1 MFDFRSICKLLKFYH
16 LKFGIKTRYFFDD
29 FFRKPKTIILAII
42 VLNLFVW
49 AF

>member
-29 FFRKPKTIILAII
+29 FLQKNHFENSASESQKQSSLI
-42 VLNLFVW
+42 
-49 AF
+49 